1 MMEGILSFLDTA
13 LLAMLKF
20 QYIILPPVIISLFS
34 FKRRK
39 YFPIRAVLAIAFYC
53 IASDRL
59 YMLLYPY
66 KLFGQIDPSY
76 LIMIAIAACCVCFC
90 FDTHIKNILFFFMAA
105 YAVQNAAYNL
115 IRIVIAV
122 AGVEYRG
129 RTGCLIQFTGYV
141 LSYVLYYLL
150 FVKKLK
156 NTDDIDWDN
165 KIIIAVSAIT
175 LVVVYVLSS
184 FFTTLLDGKE
194 TALIVVGRGYA
205 FLCCI
210 LELVMQLSLSY
221 RTRQKQ
227 DNEIL
232 ELLLR
237 TEQKQHR
244 ESKENA
250 ELLNIKAHDIKHQ
263 LAALRSGVPDSGLF
277 SELENTL
284 AVYENTARTGNS
296 ALDAI
301 LTEKSLYCS
310 QHDIK
315 LGCVV
320 DGSAVSF
327 ISDMDVYS
335 LFGNILS
342 NAIESVSREEAPEK
356 RIIDLNVGKREGF
369 VKIHAENYCSKKIAF
384 EDGLPVTS
392 KSDKAYH
399 GFGVKSIRYL
409 TEKYGGTLS
418 LGQDEDM
425 FYLNIILPFREE

>member
-1 MMEGILSFLDTA
+1 MEELLGLLDTV
-13 LLAMLKF
+13 LLAVLKF
-20 QYIILPPVIISLFS
+20 QFIILPPVMISLSS

-39 YFPIRAVLAIAFYC
+39 AFPLRAVLAIAVYC

-59 YMLLYPY
+59 YALLYPY

-76 LIMIAIAACCVCFC
+76 LLMIATAALCVYAC
-90 FDTHIKNILFFFMAA
+90 FDTRIKNILFFFMAA

-122 AGVEYRG
+122 SGVAYRG
-129 RTGCLIQFTGYV
+129 RAGCWIQFGGYL
-141 LSYVLYYLL
+141 LSYVLYDLL
-150 FVKKLK
+150 FVRKLK
-156 NTDDIDWDN
+156 NTDDIDWEN
-165 KIIIAVSAIT
+165 KTIVSVSVIT
-175 LVVVYVLSS
+175 LAVVYVLSS

-205 FLCCI
+205 FLCCM

-227 DNEIL
+227 ENEIL
-232 ELLLR
+232 ELLLQ

-244 ESKENA
+244 QSRENV

-263 LAALRSGVPDSGLF
+263 LAALRAGAPDGGLF
-277 SELENTL
+277 RELENTL
-284 AVYENTARTGNS
+284 SVYENTARTGNS
-296 ALDAI
+296 ALDAV

-310 QHDIK
+310 QHDIR
-315 LGCVV
+315 LSCIV
-320 DGSAVSF
+320 DGSALSF
-327 ISDMDVYS
+327 ISDMDTYS

-356 RIIDLNVGKREGF
+356 RIIDLNIGKRDGF
-369 VKIHAENYCSKKIAF
+369 VKIHAENYCAEKIVF
-384 EDGLPVTS
+384 EDGLPVTR
-392 KSDKAYH
+392 KPDKAYH

-418 LGQDEDM
+418 LGQNEDM
-425 FYLNIILPFREE
+425 FYLNILFPLK